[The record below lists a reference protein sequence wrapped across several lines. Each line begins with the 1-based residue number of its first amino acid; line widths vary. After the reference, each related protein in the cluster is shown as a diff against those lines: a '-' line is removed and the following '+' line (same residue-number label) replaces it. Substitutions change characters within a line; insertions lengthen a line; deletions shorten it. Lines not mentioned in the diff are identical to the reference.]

1 MTSTQKRVRPIRK
14 AARSRRDI
22 KSSLIDLAQLGG
34 GEIAYI
40 KHMQPD
46 EAHEL
51 FPMIEGLPH
60 GIELFSLH
68 AADGTPLAITD
79 THQAAVE
86 HAMSDEL
93 SIALL
98 H

>member
-1 MTSTQKRVRPIRK
+1 MNTTTKRTRSTAKKRPL
-14 AARSRRDI
+14 RRDPT
-22 KSSLIDLAQLGG
+22 KSLIDLAGLGG

-51 FPMIEGLPH
+51 FPSIEGLPR
-60 GIELFSLH
+60 GIELYSLH

-79 THQAAVE
+79 TRQAAVE
-86 HAMSDEL
+86 HAISDEL
-93 SIALL
+93 AIATL